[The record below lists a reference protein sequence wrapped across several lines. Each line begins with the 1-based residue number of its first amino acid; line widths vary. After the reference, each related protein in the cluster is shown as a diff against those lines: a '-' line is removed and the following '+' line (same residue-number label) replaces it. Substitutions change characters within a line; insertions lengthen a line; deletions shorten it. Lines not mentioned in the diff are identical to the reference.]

1 MSAPPPP
8 GAAVTGVATAFARAA
23 SQRPPSAAA
32 ACAARRPQPVERPLL
47 IVGALVWTLVVLMI
61 VPEGFDYRQ
70 LATQE
75 APASGGLL
83 SRLLWMSLLGG
94 GLAVIAWRARL
105 GRQLVGTLNLF
116 LPLFVLLAIA
126 SLAWSI
132 DPPLTARRL
141 VRVLTMVAVAGAFV
155 IAGWHARRFQ
165 SVLRP
170 LLTLML
176 IGSIGF
182 GLAMP
187 QWAIHPEIEGPL
199 VGAWHGLA
207 NHKNGLGNLAC
218 IALLMWCH
226 AALAH
231 EVRLPWAVIG
241 GCVAL
246 ICLVLARSATSMVT
260 ATFTVLFLVL
270 LLRSPRLLQRY
281 MPWVVML
288 FAGALL
294 VYSLA
299 LLQVIPGISKL
310 LGPVGLI
317 TGKDMSFTGR
327 TDIWDI
333 MSAEIRLHP
342 ILGAG
347 YGAYWAGP
355 VPGTA
360 SYEFV
365 RLLNFY
371 PASAHNGY
379 LEVLN
384 DLGALGLLV
393 LLGFL
398 AVYILQCLR
407 LLPHDRA
414 QAALFLAL
422 LLQQAITNLSESRW
436 LNVQSVDFVIMTL
449 ATAALARAL
458 LDQGLHRIAARPR
471 GSRQSSP
478 ATAPQGR
485 LAQGDGDAAR

>member
-1 MSAPPPP
+1 MSATLPP
-8 GAAVTGVATAFARAA
+8 GAAVSGVATAFARAA
-23 SQRPPSAAA
+23 SQRPPPAAA
-32 ACAARRPQPVERPLL
+32 AHAATRPQPSERPLL

-75 APASGGLL
+75 APASGGMI
-83 SRLLWMSLLGG
+83 SRLLWLSLLGG
-94 GLAVIAWRARL
+94 GFAVVAWRARL
-105 GRQLVGTLNLF
+105 GRRLLGSLNLF

-141 VRVLTMVAVAGAFV
+141 IRVLTMVAVAGAFV
-155 IAGWHARRFQ
+155 LAGWHARRFQ
-165 SVLRP
+165 NVLRP

-182 GLAMP
+182 GLAAP
-187 QWAIHPEIEGPL
+187 QWAIHQELEGPL

-218 IALLMWCH
+218 IALLLWCH
-226 AALAH
+226 AALAR

-241 GCVAL
+241 SCVAL
-246 ICLVLARSATSMVT
+246 ICLALARSATSMVT

-270 LLRSPRLLQRY
+270 LMRSPRLLQRY
-281 MPWVVML
+281 MPWVVGL
-288 FAGALL
+288 FTAALL

-310 LGPVGLI
+310 LGPVGMI

-333 MSAEIRLHP
+333 MSAEISLHP
-342 ILGAG
+342 LLGAG

-355 VPGTA
+355 VPGTP

-365 RLLNFY
+365 RLLDFY

-398 AVYILQCLR
+398 AVFILQCLR
-407 LLPHDRA
+407 LLPLDRA

-422 LLQQAITNLSESRW
+422 LLQQAVTNLSESRW

-458 LDQGLHRIAARPR
+458 LDQRLRRAVAAPP
-471 GSRQSSP
+471 GTQ
-478 ATAPQGR
+478 APTQASVIPLR
-485 LAQGDGDAAR
+485 LTDGDRDATR